1 MARWLSYLK
10 ERFPLVTYL
19 LLVGAMTSSGVLL
32 YPRAASSP
40 TSAWILAGV
49 GLLLF
54 FFELRLMDEWKDFE
68 KDKIAHPGRPLPSG
82 LIPVGEVRS
91 VVIAGMLAMV
101 AFAGV
106 LAALGHHSAGALYF
120 AITVYLALM
129 FKEFFVGK
137 RLAAMPF
144 FYGVTHQVILVP
156 LMAFPAAL
164 AHPGRWLETRTVWL
178 GVTAL
183 GGFFT
188 YELCRKLDPKAHPVL
203 QTYPQVYGRGGTL
216 LRILLTGS
224 FGMLGATF
232 LHLEKTCIPVM
243 SVVLASAIAWSFR
256 PNLHKI
262 VELMATIGLLVHLAC
277 IPLSKLFQ

>member
-32 YPRAASSP
+32 YPRGSDSKAS
-40 TSAWILAGV
+40 TWLLAGL

-68 KDKIAHPGRPLPSG
+68 KDKIAHPERPLPRG

-101 AFAGV
+101 ALSAT
-106 LAALGHHSAGALYF
+106 LAALSHRGAGALYL
-120 AITVYLALM
+120 AITIYLALM
-129 FKEFFVGK
+129 FKEFFVGR
-137 RLAAMPF
+137 RLAEIPF

-164 AHPGRWLETRTVWL
+164 AHPHRWLEPKTFWL

-203 QTYPQVYGRGGTL
+203 RTYPQVYGRGGTL
-216 LRILLTGS
+216 LRVLLTGS
-224 FGMLGATF
+224 VGMLGATF
-232 LHLEKTCIPVM
+232 LHLERICIPVM
-243 SVVLASAIAWSFR
+243 SLVIASAIAWSFR
-256 PNLHKI
+256 PTLHKI
-262 VELMATIGLLVHLAC
+262 VELLATIGLLVHLAC
-277 IPLSKLFQ
+277 IPLSKLF

>member
-1 MARWLSYLK
+1 MARWLIYLK

-19 LLVGAMTSSGVLL
+19 LLVGAMTASGVLL
-32 YPRAASSP
+32 FPRNADSMTSSVL
-40 TSAWILAGV
+40 LAGT

-68 KDKIAHPGRPLPSG
+68 KDKIAHPSRPLPRG
-82 LIPVGEVRS
+82 LIRVEEVRQ
-91 VVIAGMLAMV
+91 VMIAGMLAMM
-101 AFAGV
+101 ALSGL
-106 LAALGHHSAGALYF
+106 LAALGNRPAGALYLG
-120 AITVYLALM
+120 ITVYLALM

-137 RLAAMPF
+137 RLASMPF

-164 AHPGRWLETRTVWL
+164 AHPGRWLEARTLWL

-188 YELCRKLDPKAHPVL
+188 YELCRKLDPNAHPVL
-203 QTYPQVYGRGGTL
+203 RTYPQVYGSGGTL

-224 FGMLGATF
+224 VGMLGATF

-243 SVVLASAIAWSFR
+243 SLVLATAIAWSLR
-256 PNLHKI
+256 PRLYK
-262 VELMATIGLLVHLAC
+262 VAELMATIGLLVHLAC
-277 IPLSKLFQ
+277 IPLSMLF

>member
-1 MARWLSYLK
+1 MTYLK

-19 LLVGAMTSSGVLL
+19 LLVGAMTSSGLLL
-32 YPRAASSP
+32 YPRGAASQAG
-40 TSAWILAGV
+40 AWILAGT

-68 KDKIAHPGRPLPSG
+68 KDQIAHPTRPLPRG
-82 LIPVGEVRS
+82 LIRVDEVRS

-101 AFAGV
+101 GV
-106 LAALGHHSAGALYF
+106 AAILAAVGHSAAGALYLL
-120 AITVYLALM
+120 ITLYLGLM

-144 FYGVTHQVILVP
+144 FYGVTHQIILVP
-156 LMAFPAAL
+156 LMALPVAL
-164 AHPGRWLETRTVWL
+164 AHPGRWLEPRTFWL
-178 GVTAL
+178 GITAL

-188 YELCRKLDPKAHPVL
+188 YELCRKLDPNAHPVL

-224 FGMLGATF
+224 IGMLGATF

-243 SVVLASAIAWSFR
+243 SLVLASAIAWSFR
-256 PNLHKI
+256 PKLHKI
-262 VELMATIGLLVHLAC
+262 VELLATIGLLVHLAC
-277 IPLSKLFQ
+277 IPLSKLF